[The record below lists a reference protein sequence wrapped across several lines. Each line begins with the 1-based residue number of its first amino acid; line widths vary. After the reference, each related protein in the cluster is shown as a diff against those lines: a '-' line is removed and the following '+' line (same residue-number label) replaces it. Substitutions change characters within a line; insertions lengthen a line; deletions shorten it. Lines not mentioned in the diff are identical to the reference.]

1 MKLPEGAYLYQF
13 IEKQDVPNAS
23 DEEWELF
30 VEEYQGAFA
39 DAASEIALEM
49 WADFADDERK
59 NKEFQQEWK
68 AILKKDAKQSK
79 LPVELIEGATVATR
93 PLKDWFKPNPKKTI
107 IPKVD
112 DSQQTSLEDFN

>member
-1 MKLPEGAYLYQF
+1 MTDDTTRRWGVKLPEGAYLYQF
-13 IEKQDVPNAS
+13 MEKKHIASDAS
-23 DEEWELF
+23 DEDWELF

-68 AILKKDAKQSK
+68 AVLKEK
-79 LPVELIEGATVATR
+79 L
-93 PLKDWFKPNPKKTI
+93 K
-107 IPKVD
+107 
-112 DSQQTSLEDFN
+112 